1 MAVPRLR
8 AVTAPLLVVGLLAA
22 SAAMLAACGTDTGLA
37 GASLPGDGPTRGRGG
52 MQDASP
58 SGAPTP
64 SGSTGQPGPSGS
76 TAAGITGQQWL
87 QAAHDAFA
95 AAPSVHVTGTAV
107 RGADAYVVD
116 VRLAGER
123 GGTATIK
130 TSGQTVQ
137 VVRIGDVAYVGGDL
151 AFWQSVTGDPA
162 QARQLVGSFV
172 KTTATNGN
180 FGAFT
185 AFTLPATFAAVL
197 PDPAQPAVVG
207 ATTTI
212 GGRAAVAVRDRTG
225 STVYVATTGPAY
237 PLRLDGLANG
247 QVVFLDFT
255 DYGQPVPLVAPPTPK
270 LTGSGLGS

>member
-1 MAVPRLR
+1 MTVPRLR
-8 AVTAPLLVVGLLAA
+8 AVTAPLLIAGLLAA
-22 SAAMLAACGTDTGLA
+22 SAAMLAACGSDSRLA

-52 MQDASP
+52 MQDASRTG
-58 SGAPTP
+58 GATP
-64 SGSTGQPGPSGS
+64 SGQAGPTGQPGPSG
-76 TAAGITGQQWL
+76 GITGRQWL

-95 AAPSVHVTGTAV
+95 AAPSVHITGTAV

-137 VVRIGDVAYVGGDL
+137 VVRIGDDAYVGGDL

-162 QARQLVGSFV
+162 QARRMVGSFV
-172 KTTATNGN
+172 KTTAADGN

-185 AFTLPATFAAVL
+185 AFTRPATFAAVL

-207 ATTTI
+207 TTTTI
-212 GGRAAVAVRDRTG
+212 GGRTAVAVRDRTG
-225 STVYVATTGPAY
+225 STLYVATTGPAY
-237 PLRLDGLANG
+237 PLRLDGLTDG
-247 QVVFLDFT
+247 QVVFLDLT
-255 DYGQPVPLVAPPTPK
+255 DYGQPVPLTAPPTAK
-270 LTGSGLGS
+270 LAGSGVGS